1 MPLFTVMRRGE
12 EPVSIEAENWIVAM
26 GTGIAKLGGDVAI
39 DRLACEMLSNGTV
52 IARDVRTGT
61 GYVIL
66 PSKSAEST
74 PKPAAAEAVDVTI
87 ETPEEDTYDELL
99 DEGHESDPSLEETL
113 GFNLDDQELEQVLE
127 SVRSTRSAMDAWEMS
142 LRTATDLIEVDAATA
157 VEATPNAGLIFAS
170 VQGPLQHKLRAMTLP
185 YGTGFVGFSID
196 RCAALVVHDVTH
208 DKRHYSGVDDATGFR
223 TRSIMVVPV
232 HDEKQVFGCLQ
243 LLNPLHR
250 FTRRDLELLETLAA
264 TLSDR
269 LARAGVRGR
278 RRG

>member
-12 EPVSIEAENWIVAM
+12 EPVTIEAENWIVAM
-26 GTGIAKLGGDVAI
+26 GTGIAQLGGDVAI
-39 DRLACEMLSNGTV
+39 DRLACEMLTNGTV
-52 IARDVRTGT
+52 IARDVRTGP

-66 PSKSAEST
+66 PSKGAEVK
-74 PKPAAAEAVDVTI
+74 PKTEDAEVPMEAPEVDTF
-87 ETPEEDTYDELL
+87 DELL
-99 DEGHESDPSLEETL
+99 DEANESDPSLDDTIDFSLEE
-113 GFNLDDQELEQVLE
+113 QELERVLDA
-127 SVRSTRSAMDAWEMS
+127 VRSTRSAMDAWEMT

-185 YGTGFVGFSID
+185 YGTGFMGFSID
-196 RCAALVVHDVTH
+196 RCSALVVHDVTN
-208 DKRHYSGVDDATGFR
+208 DERHYSGVDNVTGFR
-223 TRSIMVVPV
+223 TRSVMVVPI
-232 HDEKQVFGCLQ
+232 HNEKQVFGCLQ
-243 LLNPLHR
+243 LLNPLQR

-269 LARAGVRGR
+269 LALAGVRGR

>member
-1 MPLFTVMRRGE
+1 
-12 EPVSIEAENWIVAM
+12 
-26 GTGIAKLGGDVAI
+26 
-39 DRLACEMLSNGTV
+39 
-52 IARDVRTGT
+52 
-61 GYVIL
+61 
-66 PSKSAEST
+66 
-74 PKPAAAEAVDVTI
+74 
-87 ETPEEDTYDELL
+87 
-99 DEGHESDPSLEETL
+99 
-113 GFNLDDQELEQVLE
+113 
-127 SVRSTRSAMDAWEMS
+127 MS

-208 DKRHYSGVDDATGFR
+208 DKRHYSGVDDVTGFR

-278 RRG
+278 QRG